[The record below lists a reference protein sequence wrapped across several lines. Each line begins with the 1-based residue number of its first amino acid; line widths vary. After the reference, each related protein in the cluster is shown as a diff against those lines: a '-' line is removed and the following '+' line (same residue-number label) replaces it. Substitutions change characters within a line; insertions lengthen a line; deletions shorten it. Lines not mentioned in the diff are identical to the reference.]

1 MPDGEGKG
9 MPRTPLSGNGYPA
22 INGAPEIGEP
32 MTTVFDRKAA
42 CCGCGA
48 CATIC
53 PVNAI
58 EMQPDEEGFLYPV
71 IDEAACLDC
80 GSCRDA
86 CPLHSENDP
95 ALHPEPRFYIAR
107 SRDEAVVRRSASG
120 GAFTALSNVVL
131 RRGGVVYGAVFDASL
146 GVMHA
151 RAETPEQR
159 DRMCGSKYV
168 QSRAGDTY
176 LRAREDLEQGR
187 EVLFTGT
194 PCQLAGLQA
203 ALGRPYEK
211 LICCDVICHSVSS
224 PLMWQEYLRLLSEEN
239 GAAVTAVNFRD
250 KTLGWQR
257 ASTFKGFGY
266 RTGSGEVQ
274 FDDRYY
280 RLFFGWKVIARPS
293 CSICRYARVE
303 RCTDITIADYWG
315 VEKYAPDW
323 ADYYGVSFLMTST
336 QKGESLLHDCA
347 PELRFAQ
354 RDPAEQIAENHR
366 LLGPMAIP
374 AEERAAFWSDYR
386 AHGFRAA
393 LGQMKI

>member
-1 MPDGEGKG
+1 MGIPRALPFG
-9 MPRTPLSGNGYPA
+9 MAVSGRNYAGVET
-22 INGAPEIGEP
+22 I
-32 MTTVFDRKAA
+32 MTTVFDRKTA

-48 CATIC
+48 CAAVC
-53 PVNAI
+53 PGNAI
-58 EMQPDEEGFLYPV
+58 KMQPDEEGFLYPV

-80 GSCRDA
+80 GVCRETCHLRPEGA
-86 CPLHSENDP
+86 AP
-95 ALHPEPRFYIAR
+95 LHPEPQFYIAR
-107 SRDEAVVRRSASG
+107 NRDEAVVRRSASG
-120 GAFTALSNVVL
+120 GAFSALSNTVL
-131 RRGGVVYGAVFDASL
+131 QRGGVIYGAVFDNTLDA
-146 GVMHA
+146 MHT

-168 QSRAGDTY
+168 QSRIGDTY
-176 LRAREDLEQGR
+176 QQAREDLEQGR

-203 ALGRPYEK
+203 ALGRPYET

-224 PLMWQEYLRLLSEEN
+224 PLMWQEYLRLLGEEN
-239 GAAVTAVNFRD
+239 GAPVTAVNFRD

-266 RTGSGEVQ
+266 RVGDGGVQ

-293 CSICRYARVE
+293 CSVCRYACVE

-336 QKGESLLHDCA
+336 PKGADLLRDSA
-347 PELRFAQ
+347 QELRFAP
-354 RDPAEQIAENHR
+354 RPAIEQITENHR
-366 LLGPMAIP
+366 LRGPMPIP
-374 AEERAAFWSDYR
+374 EEERAGFWEEYR

-393 LGQMKI
+393 LGQMKL